1 MRLALPLRLA
11 RRELRRRPG
20 RTALVALLVA
30 VPVAGM
36 VLATVSLR
44 TGQHTPAEDW
54 ERANGQADAFGDTG
68 VGLPA
73 GSRAIAVSYAFLRA
87 RTTDGARS
95 DLSLSDLPLR
105 DPMAAGI
112 YDLVAGR
119 AATGTGEVALSRGAA
134 QRLEVGLGDDLVLE
148 RPSVTFAV
156 VGLIERRDC
165 LSCPYAVVAPGKI
178 PVELQ
183 VQEGYRAEV
192 LADLPDGLT
201 PAETATLLDQ
211 GPWLREP
218 PPGTDAS
225 ASPGGDR
232 SVEWSLVIGAIVLT
246 VVGIV
251 ISAAFAVG
259 ARRQLVTIGQLSAS
273 GTPPATVRAALVLQG
288 TITGLLGGLVGL
300 AIGAAALVGGRGRF
314 ERLLDERI
322 PHYDVSV
329 RDVALAV
336 LLGMMASTVAAL
348 MPARTAA
355 RIPTLAALAGRCPV
369 APVSR
374 RLVAGGAIAV
384 AGGLTLLGLA
394 VVGSRSRI
402 DGSVWVLVAIA
413 GGISELLG
421 ACAIAPAVVAR
432 LEPLARRLRGALR
445 LGARS
450 LARNR
455 ARTGAVVS
463 AVAAS
468 GALAIGSAALVLG
481 DTAGN
486 RSLSTADDVVVIW
499 HESYD
504 AVAGGGVFGPPPR
517 DVIQDVRRNL
527 PEAEEATVRATATPT
542 GERFWEVAPDPTE
555 PPPANLVGSDSFG
568 GYQRALIADEA
579 LLDAIHAGAD
589 VRDALG
595 STGIVLLTAS
605 GSGVDA
611 VVTPPD
617 GRSAV
622 PAAIVSS
629 SHDLEYR
636 WDLLISEE
644 RAAELGLD
652 IVTLATLFRT
662 SESLTD
668 AQRGDLEDLR
678 YDLQAAEKSFARANP
693 SAAGPVVHLRWAEP
707 QGGATPLQLELILSG
722 IALAFGLFVVGV
734 SLALAAAESKDER
747 DILTIAGAPPGAL
760 ARSAGARAWLLAS
773 IGGAM
778 AIPVGILPVMVFSY
792 TSRDQ
797 FADGRFPLVFPT
809 RTGLLLLVALPAVVA
824 LVALFSSAAALRLRP
839 VRVSTATFE

>member
-1 MRLALPLRLA
+1 MRFALPLRLA

-44 TGQHTPAEDW
+44 TGQYTPAKAW
-54 ERANGQADAFGDTG
+54 ERANGQADAVGDIG

-73 GSRAIAVSYAFLRA
+73 GSRAIVVSYAFFRA
-87 RTTDGARS
+87 RTTDGASS
-95 DLSLSDLPLR
+95 DLRLSDLPLR

-112 YDLVAGR
+112 YDLAAGR
-119 AATGTGEVALSRGAA
+119 APTGTGEVALSRGAA
-134 QRLEVGLGDDLVLE
+134 QGLEVALGDDLVLE

-165 LSCPYAVVAPGKI
+165 LSCPYAVVAPGEV
-178 PVELQ
+178 PVELPG
-183 VQEGYRAEV
+183 QEGYRAEV

-201 PAETATLLDQ
+201 PAERETLLDQ
-211 GPWLREP
+211 ALAVYEAPSEAEGV
-218 PPGTDAS
+218 
-225 ASPGGDR
+225 SPDDDQ
-232 SVEWSLVIGAIVLT
+232 SVEWSLVIGALVLT

-273 GTPPATVRAALVLQG
+273 GTPPRTVRAALVLQG

-322 PHYDVSV
+322 PHYDVSM
-329 RDVALAV
+329 RDVALAL

-348 MPARTAA
+348 IPARTAA
-355 RIPTLAALAGRCPV
+355 RIPTLAALAGRRPV

-374 RLVAGGAIAV
+374 RLVAGGVVAV
-384 AGGLTLLGLA
+384 AGGLALLGLA
-394 VVGSRSRI
+394 VFGSRGGA
-402 DGSVWVLVAIA
+402 DGSVWVLVAIV
-413 GGISELLG
+413 GGVSELLG
-421 ACAIAPAVVAR
+421 ACAIAPAVVAH

-481 DTAGN
+481 DTAK
-486 RSLSTADDVVVIW
+486 SEYPTFPDDVVAIW
-499 HESYD
+499 QEFVD
-504 AVAGGGVFGPPPR
+504 EVARIPEVGPPPSATLA
-517 DVIQDVRRNL
+517 DVRQVL
-527 PEAEEATVRATATPT
+527 TGAEEATVRATVDPT
-542 GERFWEVAPDPTE
+542 GGFWEVAPDPDE
-555 PPPANLVGSDSFG
+555 PPSVNLAGSGVLG
-568 GYQRALIADEA
+568 GKDRALIADEA
-579 LLDAIHAGAD
+579 LLDAIHAGD
-589 VRDALG
+589 EVRDALNT
-595 STGIVLLTAS
+595 TGIVLLSSAS
-605 GSGVDA
+605 GA
-611 VVTPPD
+611 ALVTPPA
-617 GRSAV
+617 GSAAV
-622 PAAIVSS
+622 PATVVSVP
-629 SHDLEYR
+629 HHLGYQT
-636 WDLLISEE
+636 DLLISEE
-644 RAAELGLD
+644 RASELDL
-652 IVTLATLFRT
+652 VVAPMAQLFRA
-662 SESLTD
+662 SKELTD
-668 AQRGDLEDLR
+668 AQRVDLEDIRGDLE
-678 YDLQAAEKSFARANP
+678 AAGGNL
-693 SAAGPVVHLRWAEP
+693 SAAGPVVDLRWSWGG
-707 QGGATPLQLELILSG
+707 GGATPLQLELILSG
-722 IALAFGLFVVGV
+722 IALAFSLFVVGV

-778 AIPVGILPVMVFSY
+778 AIPVGFLPVVVFSY
-792 TSRDQ
+792 ASRDQ
-797 FADGRFPLVFPT
+797 PNLFAGEPFPLVFPI
-809 RTGLLLLVALPAVVA
+809 RTGLLLLLAVPAVVA
-824 LVALFSSAAALRLRP
+824 VVALLSSAAALRLRP